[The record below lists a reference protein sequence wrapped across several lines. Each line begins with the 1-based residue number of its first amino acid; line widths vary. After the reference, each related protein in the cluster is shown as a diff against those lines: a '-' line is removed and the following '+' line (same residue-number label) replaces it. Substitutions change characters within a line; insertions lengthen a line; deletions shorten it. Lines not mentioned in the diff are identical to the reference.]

1 MPLNAIP
8 LPSVWDIPVAA
19 GVPALLGQSV
29 STGIKASAS
38 TILATAL
45 DEYTIS
51 TAASHWGIFTTSNQ
65 PVITSGHVRALGVQS
80 MYRVSDGPQEHGS
93 FLSYNK
99 VRIPGQYEVEMLC
112 DGSSFEYGNASVFT
126 DLLSVA
132 GLSGAPSTISQT
144 KALFMA
150 ALDRA
155 VASLD
160 LYLVSTP
167 DVTYQNANIIGYQMR
182 REAHRG
188 ASLIY
193 ADILLQEVRVTAK
206 FNSIPVQSPS
216 GASMTTGGN
225 VQTQAL
231 TADQVNSIYP
241 LDPF

>member
-1 MPLNAIP
+1 MPLDLVP
-8 LPSVWDIPVAA
+8 LPSAWDVPVAA

-29 STGIKASAS
+29 STGIAASAS

-51 TAASHWGIFTTSNQ
+51 TAASHWGIFTASNQ

-80 MYRVSDGPQEHGS
+80 MYRVSDGPQENGS

-99 VRIPGQYEVEMLC
+99 VRIPGQYEIEMLC
-112 DGSSFEYGNASVFT
+112 DGSSFEYGDASIFS
-126 DLLSVA
+126 DLLSAA
-132 GLSGAPSTISQT
+132 GISGAPSSLSQT

-150 ALDRA
+150 ALDRL

-160 LYLVSTP
+160 LYWVNTP
-167 DVTYQNANIIGYQMR
+167 DARYKNANVIGYQMR
-182 REAHRG
+182 REAQRG
-188 ASLIY
+188 ASMIF
-193 ADILLQEVRVTAK
+193 ADIMLQEVRITAQENAAPTK
-206 FNSIPVQSPS
+206 EAS

-231 TADQVNSIYP
+231 TADQENAINP
-241 LDPF
+241 LDAF

>member
-51 TAASHWGIFTTSNQ
+51 TAASHWGIFTTGNQ

-188 ASLIY
+188 AS
-193 ADILLQEVRVTAK
+193 VTTRAIRSLMLGHRATGRC
-206 FNSIPVQSPS
+206 FPFAAT
-216 GASMTTGGN
+216 GTEGRTTGRR
-225 VQTQAL
+225 
-231 TADQVNSIYP
+231 P
-241 LDPF
+241 